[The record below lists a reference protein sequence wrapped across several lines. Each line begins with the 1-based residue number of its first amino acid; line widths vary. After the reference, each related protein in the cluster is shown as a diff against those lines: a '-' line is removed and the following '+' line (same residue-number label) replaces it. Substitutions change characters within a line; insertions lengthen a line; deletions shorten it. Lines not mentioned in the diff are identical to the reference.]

1 MKDNSLISGLILI
14 IGGFF
19 LGSILFCKIIP
30 LIIKKRDICKISAD
44 HNPGAANVFVNCGV
58 IMGMICLIFD
68 MFKGYIPVYLGM
80 KYIGTDKLIF
90 AGIMA
95 APVLGHAIAPLNS
108 FHGGKCIATSFGEV
122 IALLKVTYVGLVLAG
137 IYIFF
142 STIYKINPNRKR
154 SIVTF
159 GVFGVLSFVIL
170 TGKEMFYIGFGCF
183 IISAITIIKHLKYF
197 AIEEDV
203 EYNSEADKILAE

>member
-1 MKDNSLISGLILI
+1 MKDNNMISGFVLI

-19 LGSILFCKIIP
+19 LGSIMFCKIIP
-30 LIIKKRDICKISAD
+30 LIVMKKDICKISAD
-44 HNPGAANVFVNCGV
+44 RNPGAANVFVNCGV
-58 IMGMICLIFD
+58 TMGMICLIFD

-80 KYIGTDKLIF
+80 KYMGTGKLVF
-90 AGIMA
+90 AGILA

-122 IALLKVTYVGLVLAG
+122 IALLKVTYVGFVLAG

-183 IISAITIIKHLKYF
+183 IISVITITKHLKYF
-197 AIEEDV
+197 DAEEEGEDD
-203 EYNSEADKILAE
+203 SQADKILME